1 MILVALRKGNHPGQA
16 LVRRDRRK
24 ALYRAERDSLEGPHD
39 EAEIQRKALRH
50 GKNLAFS
57 EDACL
62 EKERVRSKVTPRKV
76 GVGLK
81 RRREPRRRR
90 LGWRL
95 AWWGSTE
102 KMEASHLIGLRGRR
116 QYSDQRSNRNRAP
129 CVASTAVGTE
139 GEENQMARLSA

>member
-1 MILVALRKGNHPGQA
+1 M
-16 LVRRDRRK
+16 RRGRGKD
-24 ALYRAERDSLEGPHD
+24 LYRRERDSLEGPHE
-39 EAEIQRKALRH
+39 EAEVQRKAMRR

-57 EDACL
+57 EDTSL

-81 RRREPRRRR
+81 RRRERSRIR

-102 KMEASHLIGLRGRR
+102 KEASHLLGLRGRH
-116 QYSDQRSNRNRAP
+116 QYSDQRFNRNRAP

-139 GEENQMARLSA
+139 GKEDQMARSSA